1 MRHAATIAPTELRR
15 NACQS
20 GLFGNL
26 RHYRISNRDT
36 VQSLEEQFKN
46 IYRLAMEANHE
57 TRDFARFLRRRLS
70 LPEGLL
76 WRGLKGGK
84 AHGLKFRKQHPVG
97 PYVLDF
103 YCHEARLCVEVD
115 GASHSFG
122 RRPEKDTRRDAWL
135 ADRGI
140 RTLRISASLVL
151 DEVDGAVRMIVDAAR
166 GGGGVF

>member
-1 MRHAATIAPTELRR
+1 MMHSLLLAGGWHEMQSRIRSTEQRRTVSVLIA
-15 NACQS
+15 
-20 GLFGNL
+20 
-26 RHYRISNRDT
+26 
-36 VQSLEEQFKN
+36 QF
-46 IYRLAMEANHE
+46 HE
-57 TRDFARFLRRRLS
+57 RLS
-70 LPEGLL
+70 AFPCDTS
-76 WRGLKGGK
+76 
-84 AHGLKFRKQHPVG
+84 
-97 PYVLDF
+97 YV
-103 YCHEARLCVEVD
+103 CVEVD